1 MQKLLNPLLAVKTKS
16 GYSIITA
23 VVVTLFST
31 WVLFDATKAEV
42 VIAADGDV
50 QTVKTHTATVGEL
63 LDDLGIDLGTHDEL
77 SHEEQE
83 QIKDGMEITLDS
95 ANEVDVVVDGETETY
110 YSTAETVGQFLEEED
125 IEVSKHDDVSHHDMA
140 VVSDDMEIVVD
151 KAFKVTL
158 NDAGEEK
165 RVWTTDVTVKEFLK
179 DNEVTYKKKDKIKP
193 ALDEKLEKGMTVT
206 VTKVKTKTE
215 EVTESISFNT
225 EEEKDSDLEK
235 GKTRTISEGEEGEV
249 VKTYKVTY
257 ENGEEVNRDLVEEDV
272 KKEAKDKVVAV
283 GTKEVQ
289 QEVQQEAKQETK
301 QDTKKEAQETGSTS
315 APSGGKELTM
325 EATAYGP
332 DCAGCSGITA
342 TGMDIRSGTQKVIA
356 VDPSVIPLGSRV
368 WVEGY
373 GEAIAADTGGAIKGN
388 IIDVLVPSEAYA
400 ASNWGRRTVKVKILN

>member
-63 LDDLGIDLGTHDEL
+63 LDDLGIDLGKHDEL
-77 SHEEQE
+77 SHEEAA

-95 ANEVDVVVDGETETY
+95 ANKVELSIDGKSETY
-110 YSTAETVGQFLEEED
+110 HSTAKTVGQFLTEEE
-125 IEVSKHDDVSHHDMA
+125 IELSKHDDVSHHEM
-140 VVSDDMEIVVD
+140 SLLKDDMEIIVD

-158 NDAGEEK
+158 DYAGEEEEL
-165 RVWTTDVTVKEFLK
+165 WTTAKTVEAFLH
-179 DNEVTYKKKDKIKP
+179 DNEVAYEKQDKIKP
-193 ALDEKLEKGMTVT
+193 TLDEKLKKDMTVT
-206 VTKVKTKTE
+206 VIDVKTETE
-215 EVTESISFNT
+215 KVTESIAYQT
-225 EEEKDSDLEK
+225 DEEKDSKLEK

-249 VKTYKVTY
+249 VKTYEVTY
-257 ENGEEVNRDLVEEDV
+257 ENGKEVGRNLVEEDV
-272 KKEAKDKVVAV
+272 KKEAKNKVVAV

-289 QEVQQEAKQETK
+289 QSRS
-301 QDTKKEAQETGSTS
+301 GSA
-315 APSGGKELTM
+315 APAGGKEMIM

-342 TGMDIRSGTQKVIA
+342 TGMNIKSGTQKVIA
-356 VDPSVIPLGSRV
+356 VDPRVIPLGSRV

-388 IIDVLVPSEAYA
+388 IIDVLYPSEASA
-400 ASNWGRRTVKVKILN
+400 ASDWGRRTVKVKILN